1 VHGCGPSW
9 DSALRVPLARNRVMP
24 GALAEHTINNDCK
37 ILVTLSADCC
47 FVHADLLLRYV
58 MPAPPSKPPSR
69 AQISQSASEAR
80 DKLVREMI
88 EKERAAVDAKTARLR
103 ALRLAKEITEP
114 PRVQPKRG
122 RKPTN

>member
-1 VHGCGPSW
+1 
-9 DSALRVPLARNRVMP
+9 
-24 GALAEHTINNDCK
+24 
-37 ILVTLSADCC
+37 
-47 FVHADLLLRYV
+47 

-103 ALRLAKEITEP
+103 ALRLAKETTEP